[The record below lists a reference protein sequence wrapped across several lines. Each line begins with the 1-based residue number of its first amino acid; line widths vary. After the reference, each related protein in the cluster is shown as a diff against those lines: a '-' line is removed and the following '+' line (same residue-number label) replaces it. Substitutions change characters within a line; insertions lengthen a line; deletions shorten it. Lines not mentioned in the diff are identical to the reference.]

1 MTFMTLV
8 GVPVEQSLRGLSGGA
23 GLALER
29 FGVIFDMR
37 TKVAVRKYHLGLRS
51 QDYLLVVAS
60 LRKGFFA

>member
-1 MTFMTLV
+1 MALV
-8 GVPVEQSLRGLSGGA
+8 GVPVEQSLRGLSSGA

-29 FGVIFDMR
+29 FGVVFDMM

-60 LRKGFFA
+60 LRKGLFA